1 MEVAVRLIARLSG
14 CLCLLGIGAV
24 GLSAASAGAATLG
37 STHLDPA
44 KTDFTVPC
52 GSASCTFLQKRL
64 PGAQLRAPFSGDI
77 RKWRVVVPA
86 GPHDCQLVVMHKKR
100 NGKFKNVGQSSVV
113 QANGPGVF
121 KFPSSDLSIR
131 KGDYIGINGD
141 GVQGIERGKVLG
153 LGFDPA
159 LEFPDAAKPHFTS
172 TSEFQ
177 FNATVRH

>member
-1 MEVAVRLIARLSG
+1 LWP
-14 CLCLLGIGAV
+14 
-24 GLSAASAGAATLG
+24 ASAGAVTLG

-44 KTDFTVPC
+44 KTDFPVSC

-77 RKWRVVVPA
+77 RKWRVVVSS
-86 GPHDCQLVVMHKKR
+86 GPHDYQLVVMHKKR

-141 GVQGIERGKVLG
+141 SVQAIDRGARQGLG

-159 LEFPDAAKPHFTS
+159 LEFPDASKPHFTS

>member
-1 MEVAVRLIARLSG
+1 
-14 CLCLLGIGAV
+14 
-24 GLSAASAGAATLG
+24 
-37 STHLDPA
+37 
-44 KTDFTVPC
+44 
-52 GSASCTFLQKRL
+52 LQKRL

-77 RKWRVVVPA
+77 RKWRVVVSS
-86 GPHDCQLVVMHKKR
+86 GPHDYQLVVMHKKR
-100 NGKFKNVGQSSVV
+100 NGKFKNVGQSSIV

-141 GVQGIERGKVLG
+141 SVQAIDRGARRGLG

-159 LEFPDAAKPHFTS
+159 LAFPDSAKPHFTS